1 MSLKTSEKATLTNR
15 TEQRFIRLCVD
26 FKNIDR
32 NDTIDRER
40 RKNIDIF
47 RDLHDS

>member
-1 MSLKTSEKATLTNR
+1 MSLKTSEKATSTNR
-15 TEQRFIRLCVD
+15 TEQRFIKLCVD

-32 NDTIDRER
+32 NYTIDGES

-47 RDLHDS
+47 RDLQDS